1 MPNLSN
7 TVEETNYTIEI
18 RVNEDLVHFREEQT
32 NIIIGLRKNFYRIFE
47 LISNTDMT
55 SDPISFDE
63 YLKDPEFVF
72 EQISEERIVELLK
85 SREIDQESEE
95 QDSLQSIDPIIDD
108 KSSLKI
114 LIDMEMLFSQNNLEI
129 PIDFRKQI
137 SMLRRKIHDSIDR
150 KKVQKRLTDF
160 EGFRFPV

>member
-1 MPNLSN
+1 
-7 TVEETNYTIEI
+7 
-18 RVNEDLVHFREEQT
+18 
-32 NIIIGLRKNFYRIFE
+32 
-47 LISNTDMT
+47 
-55 SDPISFDE
+55 
-63 YLKDPEFVF
+63 
-72 EQISEERIVELLK
+72 
-85 SREIDQESEE
+85 
-95 QDSLQSIDPIIDD
+95 LQSIDPIIDD